1 MAIELKEY
9 TEQNSPQLAKLMGGI
24 MSLGNTIK
32 QVAKANSI
40 KINPNFDKLM
50 QGYKIVTDKRNSA
63 QYGVKYNSLIP
74 NQELFS
80 LVMQLVQPAIEEF
93 EASNIFTTDTGFA
106 PGADVVGFDSL
117 TRTGDARL
125 SARGQENGDIPR
137 ADISMGRLFQV
148 IGKIDAYVKVTIDD
162 LQRVQA
168 RSNAGLAPVFDLL
181 AEKLN
186 TARLVIGRQRELLV
200 WRGGIIEGKNMGIAS
215 LMSYFSATAG
225 DYNSSTPSYA
235 KRAVVAT
242 QESAVDWEAKLGLAS
257 QKGGMYIMQDI
268 SDAINYV
275 QRIGTYKVDTIIMTR
290 YWMNKLATIPF
301 SLYDSRPII
310 AVLRESLPGVKFV
323 GTTALE
329 GSTARA
335 AYGNPDM
342 VALKSGF
349 IAIDSRKENFVIA
362 DPEPLNFLQAV
373 VKTDGSVEQAA
384 RMQSAGIIAKHVS
397 AMAMGTGIDP

>member
-1 MAIELKEY
+1 MEIKEY
-9 TEQNSPQLAKLMGGI
+9 NQYNSPQLHRIVQGI
-24 MSLGNTIK
+24 MSLGDAINTNIK
-32 QVAKANSI
+32 QNSYGRT
-40 KINPNFDKLM
+40 FDLRKLA
-50 QGYKIVTDKRNSA
+50 QGYKVVTDKRNGASH
-63 QYGVKYNSLIP
+63 GVKYNSLIP
-74 NQELFS
+74 NTEMFS

-93 EASNIFTTDTGFA
+93 EALNIFTVDTGFL
-106 PGADVVGFDSL
+106 PGADVVGFDSM

-125 SARGQENGDIPR
+125 SARGIENGDMPR
-137 ADISMGRLFQV
+137 ADISLGRLFQV

-162 LQRVQA
+162 TQRVAA

-186 TARLVIGRQRELLV
+186 TARLVIERQKELLI
-200 WRGGIIEGKNMGIAS
+200 WRGGIIQGKNMGVAS
-215 LMSYFSATAG
+215 LFSYFSTTPA
-225 DYNSSTPSYA
+225 DYNAVTPSFA
-235 KRAVVAT
+235 KSAPVAT
-242 QESAVDWEAKLGLAS
+242 QESATTWEAKLGLAS

-275 QRIGTYKVDTIIMTR
+275 QRLGTYKVDTIIMTR
-290 YWMNKLATIPF
+290 YWMNKLATVPF

-342 VALKSGF
+342 VSLKSGF

-373 VKTDGSVEQAA
+373 IKTDGAVEQAA